1 MGEMKQGRAA
11 MHTSANALSLP
22 MVVVPQAISGSVLRG
37 LVLVQML
44 NGGFSKQKKVTE
56 WCRGERQRGQATKTE
71 ASPPW
76 QERRVSH
83 AMSSGCALAFS
94 LHPHYRF
101 AISQ

>member
-1 MGEMKQGRAA
+1 

-44 NGGFSKQKKVTE
+44 NGGFSKQKKSRNGVE
-56 WCRGERQRGQATKTE
+56 ESDSADRRLKQRPHHLGRNA
-71 ASPPW
+71 ACLMLC
-76 QERRVSH
+76 H
-83 AMSSGCALAFS
+83 LGALLPFPCI
-94 LHPHYRF
+94 PHYRF